1 MSVVSYLVDT
11 SQGFLD
17 DAAET
22 QFGAVA
28 ATVGTMTTVGVTFV
42 LILVCINMVFQYR
55 AMDGKSAF
63 WLGAK
68 IVLIGIF
75 AQNWTQFNLL
85 SSAILNGIDSI
96 AGSLIAAVGGG
107 TPGPSGTYAEQF
119 DLMIADFGNYLNA
132 AGEELNW
139 MAGAILSNLGV
150 FLLSLLGALAAFLM
164 VASRLMISLLLGL
177 APIMIFLTLF
187 DVTKDYFARWLTAAV
202 SFAIYPIIIAG
213 VFSTITG
220 VSTSLLGELG
230 DPTAAPNI
238 GALVP
243 FFMMVLMAKGFII
256 ATPFIVRAVSGN
268 IMMPA
273 LSGGLGGSYA
283 FGRAAFGSQQAVN
296 RYLMGNASGA
306 EYTALRARA
315 MMGFSPMPT
324 RPGYGGQ
331 KTQAPQPAY
340 SQPASNTNAGQAPN
354 YQAQI
359 DRNKRIGR

>member
-1 MSVVSYLVDT
+1 MSVVSYIVDEA
-11 SQGFLD
+11 QGFLD

-28 ATVGTMTTVGVTFV
+28 ATVGTITTLGATLV

-55 AMDGKSAF
+55 AMDGRTAF
-63 WLGAK
+63 WLAVK

-75 AQNWTQFNLL
+75 AQNWTQFNAL
-85 SSAILNGIDSI
+85 SGAILSGIDSI

-107 TPGPSGTYAEQF
+107 APGPSGTYAEEF
-119 DLMIADFGNYLNA
+119 DRMIARFGDYLNA

-164 VASRLMISLLLGL
+164 VASRLMIALLLGL

-187 DVTKDYFARWLTAAV
+187 EVTKDYFARWLSAVV
-202 SFAIYPIIIAG
+202 SFAMYPIIIAG

-220 VSTSLLGELG
+220 VSTALLGELG

-273 LSGGLGGSYA
+273 ISGGLGGAYA
-283 FGRAAFGSQQAVN
+283 FGRAAFGSQQAQN
-296 RYLMGNASGA
+296 RYLMGGA
-306 EYTALRARA
+306 TGSEYAALRARA
-315 MMGFSPMPT
+315 LMGIAPMPE
-324 RPGYGGQ
+324 RRYFG
-331 KTQAPQPAY
+331 A
-340 SQPASNTNAGQAPN
+340 APN
-354 YQAQI
+354 QPIANTPQNPADTGAAARYQAQLE
-359 DRNKRIGR
+359 RNKRLDRN

>member
-1 MSVVSYLVDT
+1 MSVVSYIVDEA
-11 SQGFLD
+11 QGFLD
-17 DAAET
+17 DAAES

-28 ATVGTMTTVGVTFV
+28 ATVGSITTLGATLV

-55 AMDGKSAF
+55 AMDGRTAF
-63 WLGAK
+63 WLAVK
-68 IVLIGIF
+68 IALIGIF
-75 AQNWTQFNLL
+75 AQNWTQFNAL
-85 SSAILNGIDSI
+85 SSAILSGIDSI
-96 AGSLIAAVGGG
+96 AGSLITAVGGG
-107 TPGPSGTYAEQF
+107 TPGPSGTYAEEF
-119 DLMIADFGNYLNA
+119 DRMIARFGDYLNA

-164 VASRLMISLLLGL
+164 VASRLMIALLLGL

-187 DVTKDYFARWLTAAV
+187 DVTKDYFARWLSAVV
-202 SFAIYPIIIAG
+202 SFAMYPIIIAG

-273 LSGGLGGSYA
+273 ISGGLGGAYT
-283 FGRAAFGSQQAVN
+283 FGRTAFGSQQAQN
-296 RYLMGNASGA
+296 RFLMGGATGA
-306 EYTALRARA
+306 EYAALRARA
-315 MMGFSPMPT
+315 LMGVAPMPE
-324 RPGYGGQ
+324 RRYFGGAQ
-331 KTQAPQPAY
+331 
-340 SQPASNTNAGQAPN
+340 SQPVANTSQSPADTGAAAR
-354 YQAQI
+354 YQAQL
-359 DRNKRIGR
+359 DRATRLGRR

>member
-1 MSVVSYLVDT
+1 MSVVSWIVDDA
-11 SQGFLD
+11 QGFLD

-28 ATVGTMTTVGVTFV
+28 ATVGTITTLGATLV
-42 LILVCINMVFQYR
+42 LILVAVNMVFQYR
-55 AMDGKSAF
+55 AMDGRTAF
-63 WLGAK
+63 WLGVK
-68 IVLIGIF
+68 FVLIGIF
-75 AQNWTQFNLL
+75 AQNWTQFNAL
-85 SSAILNGIDSI
+85 SASILSGIDSI

-107 TPGPSGTYAEQF
+107 TPGPSGTYAEEF
-119 DLMIADFGNYLNA
+119 DTMIADFGDYLNA

-164 VASRLMISLLLGL
+164 VASRLMIALLLGL

-187 DVTKDYFARWLTAAV
+187 DVTKDYFARWLSAVV
-202 SFAIYPIIIAG
+202 SFSMYPIIIAG

-220 VSTSLLGELG
+220 ISGSLITELG
-230 DPTAAPNI
+230 DPEGAPNI
-238 GALVP
+238 GALLP

-273 LSGGLGGSYA
+273 LSGGLGGTYA
-283 FGRAAFGSQQAVN
+283 FGQAAFGSQQAQN
-296 RYLMGNASGA
+296 RYLVGSATGA
-306 EYTALRARA
+306 EYAALRARA
-315 MMGFSPMPT
+315 MLGIAPMPV
-324 RPGYGGQ
+324 RGGYSQ
-331 KTQAPQPAY
+331 PQPAKATQGATAKN
-340 SQPASNTNAGQAPN
+340 SGTAPD

-359 DRNKRIGR
+359 DRNRRIGRQ

>member
-1 MSVVSYLVDT
+1 MSVVSYIVDT
-11 SQGFLD
+11 AQDFLD

-28 ATVGTMTTVGVTFV
+28 ATVGTITTLGATLV

-55 AMDGKSAF
+55 AMDGRTAF
-63 WLGAK
+63 WLGVK
-68 IVLIGIF
+68 IALIGIF
-75 AQNWTQFNLL
+75 AQNWTQFNAL
-85 SSAILNGIDSI
+85 SSAILSGIDSI

-107 TPGPSGTYAEQF
+107 TPGPSGTYAEEF
-119 DLMIADFGNYLNA
+119 DDMIADFGNYLNA

-164 VASRLMISLLLGL
+164 VASRLMIALLLGL

-187 DVTKDYFARWLTAAV
+187 EVTKDYFARWLSAVV
-202 SFAIYPIIIAG
+202 SFAMYPIIIAG

-220 VSTSLLGELG
+220 VSASLLGELG

-273 LSGGLGGSYA
+273 ISGGLGGAYA
-283 FGRAAFGSQQAVN
+283 FGRAAFGSTQAQN
-296 RYLMGNASGA
+296 RYLMGMASGA
-306 EYTALRARA
+306 EYAALRARA
-315 MMGFSPMPT
+315 AMGIAEMPQ
-324 RPGYGGQ
+324 RRSYGAAQ
-331 KTQAPQPAY
+331 LSA
-340 SQPASNTNAGQAPN
+340 NAGASANPNAGSAPD
-354 YQAQI
+354 YQAMK
-359 DRNKRIGR
+359 DRNARIGR